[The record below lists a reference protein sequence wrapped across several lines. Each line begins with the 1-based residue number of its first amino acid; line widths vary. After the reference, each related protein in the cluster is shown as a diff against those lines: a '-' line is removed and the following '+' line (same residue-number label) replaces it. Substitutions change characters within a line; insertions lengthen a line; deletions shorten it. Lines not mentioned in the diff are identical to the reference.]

1 MPYLSSTASHAQ
13 ATAQASLWQPHPHRP
28 GQPYGCPRRVKAAD
42 HGRGPI
48 QLSWNLTYDVA
59 GNALTIFSINGSPDV

>member
-13 ATAQASLWQPHPHRP
+13 ATAQASLWQPTPPTRTALRL
-28 GQPYGCPRRVKAAD
+28 PRRVKAAD

-59 GNALTIFSINGSPDV
+59 GNTLTICSINGSPDV

>member
-1 MPYLSSTASHAQ
+1 MAAPPPPTRTA
-13 ATAQASLWQPHPHRP
+13 LRL
-28 GQPYGCPRRVKAAD
+28 PRRVKAAD